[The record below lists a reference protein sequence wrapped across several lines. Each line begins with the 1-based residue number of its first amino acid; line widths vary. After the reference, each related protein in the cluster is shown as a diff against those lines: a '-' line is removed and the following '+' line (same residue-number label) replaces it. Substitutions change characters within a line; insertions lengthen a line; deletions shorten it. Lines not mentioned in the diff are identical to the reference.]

1 MLFEAITFA
10 SIYLVKALIEKKVS
24 ENAATA
30 SLEAVKE
37 EEMPKIERQQAITP
51 ELDSCRTERRNEIFL
66 QIYSILVNPEKSK
79 FEQLTSAFKQLV
91 RIYSILGEQSSHLI
105 TEYVMEDFNSYVSS
119 MKNAG
124 TVVERMESLQP
135 LLEHSLRTSN
145 SITVVGCYLLDI
157 GKDTKCAQ
165 TVWQDIYGCFDVILH
180 DKYSNTQYNVQTED
194 IKNYY
199 CLLGK
204 AGDVYRDMVK
214 VLRDYELFD
223 AYSRLSHELLYEIA
237 EHILKTTQFYFCKGL
252 TTDRLAKDITDSI
265 IHFIHNDVGIDR
277 EVAWKYADNPDKLVE
292 KLIERYLLNR
302 DIESYYYFLKM
313 ACKVLNALKYK
324 EVKEDERIRIAKEKL
339 GKIDLPI
346 LGNYTKEEILNDIEQ
361 AFKHKNAELSKKE
374 VKI

>member
-10 SIYLVKALIEKKVS
+10 SIYLVKALIVKKVS

-30 SLEAVKE
+30 SLGAAKE

-66 QIYSILVNPEKSK
+66 QIYSILVDPEKSK

-91 RIYSILGEQSSHLI
+91 RIYSIWGEQSSHLI

-124 TVVERMESLQP
+124 TVVERMGSLQP

-199 CLLGK
+199 CLLGR

-223 AYSRLSHELLYEIA
+223 AYSRMSHELLYEIA
-237 EHILKTTQFYFCKGL
+237 EHILKTTKFYFCKGL

-265 IHFIHNDVGIDR
+265 IHFIHNDVEIDR
-277 EVAWKYADNPDKLVE
+277 EVAWKYADSPDKLVE

-324 EVKEDERIRIAKEKL
+324 EVKEDERIKIAKEKL

-346 LGNYTKEEILNDIEQ
+346 LGNYKKEEILNDIEQ
-361 AFKHKNAELSKKE
+361 AFKHENAELPKKE